1 MRRLH
6 TLMLIVAA
14 LIVTLPAAAQEAPRI
29 GIVVMHGKGGRPG
42 ALVNQLADGLESK
55 GYKVANI
62 EMPWSGKRAY
72 DVDIAGADR
81 EVDAAIAKLRAAGAA
96 RIFVAGH
103 SQGGVYALHYAV
115 KHPMDGLILIAPG
128 GNVGTRFYQSKVGA
142 SVAQAR
148 AMIAAGKGNERGE
161 FIDYEGSKPDADIR
175 TPAAIYLTWFDPDG
189 AMNQKKSSEALPA
202 SLPVLYISPT
212 NDYPGLR
219 RTKSEMFNALPSNPL
234 TRLHEPDATH
244 RSAPTDSLEE
254 IARWVTEVAA
264 AAKN

>member
-1 MRRLH
+1 MIRLIIS
-6 TLMLIVAA
+6 LLAALACGIVA
-14 LIVTLPAAAQEAPRI
+14 PAAAQEAAKI
-29 GIVVMHGKGGRPG
+29 GIVIMHGKGGRPG
-42 ALVNQLADGLESK
+42 ALVNHLADGLASK

-81 EVDAAIAKLRAAGAA
+81 EVDAAIAKMRAAGAA
-96 RIFVAGH
+96 RVFVAGH

-142 SVAQAR
+142 SVARAR
-148 AMIAAGKGNERGE
+148 EMIAAGKGKERGE

-175 TPAAIYLTWFDPDG
+175 TTADIYFTWFDPEG
-189 AMNQKKSSEALPA
+189 AMNQKKSAEALPA

-219 RTKSEMFNALPSNPL
+219 RTKSEMFNAMPSNPL
-234 TRLHEPDATH
+234 TRLYEPDASH
-244 RSAPTDSLEE
+244 RSAPADSLEE
-254 IARWVTEVAA
+254 IARWMLEIAG
-264 AAKN
+264 KK